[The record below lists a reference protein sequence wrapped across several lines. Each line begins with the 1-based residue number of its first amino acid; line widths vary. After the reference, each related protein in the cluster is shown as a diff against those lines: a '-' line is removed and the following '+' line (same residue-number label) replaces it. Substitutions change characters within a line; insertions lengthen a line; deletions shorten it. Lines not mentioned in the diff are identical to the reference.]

1 MEERTIKKYLE
12 ELSSPLPTPGGGSVG
27 DISLS
32 LSAALAAMVCGLTE
46 GLQGYVEKLN
56 NLKDQFLILS
66 NEDEKAFDLVMEAYK
81 LPKNSEEEKKL
92 RRQKIDDSLKIA
104 TLTPLKSMKLAKE
117 LIPFL
122 DILMKQGNKNAI
134 SDIGV
139 AILNLY
145 SGTLSSYLNV
155 MINLKSIKDKT
166 FVESV
171 KSEANDLKDNII
183 NWCHENLQKIVN
195 EMVI

>member
-12 ELSSPLPTPGGGSVG
+12 ELSSPLPTPGGGSVAN
-27 DISLS
+27 ISLS

-46 GLQGYVEKLN
+46 GLQGYVEELN
-56 NLKDQFLILS
+56 NLKDQFLNLS
-66 NEDEKAFDLVMEAYK
+66 NEDEKAFNFVIEAYK

-104 TLTPLKSMKLAKE
+104 TLTPLKSIKLAKE

-122 DILMKQGNKNAI
+122 NILIKQGNKNAI

-155 MINLKSIKDKT
+155 IINLKSIKDKN

-171 KSEANDLKDNII
+171 RSEIDDLKKNII
-183 NWCHENLQKIVN
+183 KWCNENVQKILN
-195 EMVI
+195 EMTI

>member
-32 LSAALAAMVCGLTE
+32 FSAALAAMVCGLTE
-46 GLQGYVEKLN
+46 GLQGYIEELSN
-56 NLKDQFLILS
+56 FKDQFLNLS
-66 NEDEKAFDLVMEAYK
+66 YEDEKAFDLVMEAYK

-104 TLTPLKSMKLAKE
+104 TLTPLKSIKLAKE
-117 LIPFL
+117 LIPYL
-122 DILMKQGNKNAI
+122 NILIVQGNKNAI

-171 KSEANDLKDNII
+171 RSEVEDLKENII
-183 NWCHENLQKIVN
+183 KWCNENLKKILN
-195 EMVI
+195 EMTI